1 MVAMKVTKSQ
11 KVYFGVLAVGLLA
24 LGVDRFVLTPPTAA
38 ASDDAQSL
46 LVKPGDASTGAA
58 DAIPAI
64 PASFTIQANPISDKL
79 KQLNDSVPASKGE
92 LRDAF
97 TPGTAWTGATPAA
110 SATAAVVNFPDTH
123 HLTGVLV
130 SGRTG
135 QAMVDGK
142 DVLVGQTLD
151 GFKLIAV
158 KPGIAVFQQGDVQ
171 VTLRIAK
178 DQ

>member
-11 KVYFGVLAVGLLA
+11 RVYFGLLVVGLAA
-24 LGVDRFVLTPPTAA
+24 LGVDRFALTPPTALGA
-38 ASDDAQSL
+38 DDAQSL
-46 LVKPGDASTGAA
+46 LVKPADASAGVS
-58 DAIPAI
+58 DATPLPTAV
-64 PASFTIQANPISDKL
+64 SIQSNPIADKL
-79 KQLNDSVPASKGE
+79 KQLNDSIPAPKGE
-92 LRDAF
+92 IRDAF
-97 TPGTAWTGATPAA
+97 TPGAAWTGTVAGGVSGSTATF
-110 SATAAVVNFPDTH
+110 SQTH

-130 SGRTG
+130 CGRSG

-158 KPGIAVFQQGDVQ
+158 KPGMAVFAAGDLQ
-171 VTLRIAK
+171 TTLRIAR